1 MKLIDC
7 KQKKDYIFLLTFQNG
22 EVKETDMK
30 DLIVKFVT
38 LDDLHTAKVNPEWG
52 CLEFLSGNVDIEPK
66 TLYKYASQRIIQ
78 SLV

>member
-22 EVKETDMK
+22 EVKETDIK
-30 DLIVKFVT
+30 DLIVKYVT
-38 LDDLHTAKVNPEWG
+38 LDDLHTAKINSEWG

-66 TLYKYASQRIIQ
+66 TLYKYASQKKAHT
-78 SLV
+78 LA